1 MGIARSTNAVCVL
14 VITSVTFAS
23 GDIDARETEFNQAI
37 GPILSAHCFACHGPH
52 AQARKAGL
60 RLDLA
65 EGIFGQSRNGEAI
78 VAPGNAAASVLVQ
91 RINAADRDDRMPPVD
106 ALHQLTNDERE
117 LLTAWVEAGAP
128 WSAHWAFVPPTR
140 QQSPVPSDVWLASD
154 DIDLFIQSRLPAV
167 GLSPS
172 PRANRSTLL
181 RRVSLDLT
189 GLPPSVEELDAF
201 LADKHSDAYEHAV
214 DALLA
219 SPRFGEHMATQWL
232 DLARYADS
240 YGYQNDVGRSVWQWR
255 DWVIESFN
263 DNLPYDDFITWQL
276 ACDLLPDPT
285 REQHLATTFNR
296 LHRQTNEGGSVNEEF
311 RVAYVSDRVD
321 TFGSAM
327 LGLTT
332 QCARC
337 HDHKFDPISQ
347 REYYELSAFFDN
359 IDESGLYSHFT
370 SAVPTPTL
378 TLPTAAQQAQLQS
391 LAQAVEHAEASLART
406 YQSRAG
412 AFGVWQGT
420 PGAELTIPG
429 LVAHYPLDVTSDG
442 TLQNT
447 VDATKPAKTS
457 LSPVVSPGAK
467 GEGLLLSGD
476 NNVHF
481 PEVAEFNRSTPF
493 TLSLYV
499 KVPDVKERAVVIHR
513 SRSWTDAGSQG
524 YQLLLKKG
532 KLSWSLVHFWPGDA
546 ISILALEPMDLGRF
560 NHIVVTSDGSSSA
573 AGLAIYIDGSPVHT
587 TVMKDNLHKG
597 ITGGGPGALTIG
609 ERFRD
614 NGLAGGTVDEVKVF
628 DRCLT
633 PLEVAHLHDG
643 VSLDRAHANAAQS
656 LWAFY
661 FATQD
666 EPASAAHAHLVAA
679 RGALANVQNG
689 VSEIMAMSE
698 MDSPRQTFVLERGA
712 YDSRGEHVS
721 PGTPAAVLP
730 FDPALPKNRL
740 GLAQW
745 VTGQAN
751 PLTARVV
758 VNRLWMQIFGNG
770 LVGTPGDF
778 GNQGLVPTHPSL
790 LDALAIDFID
800 SGWDTKAML
809 RRMVLSATYQQD
821 SGSSEDAWTVDPEN
835 RWLARGPSHRLTA
848 EMIRDQ
854 ALAAS
859 GLLVERIG
867 GEGVFP
873 YQPAGLWKE
882 KSGSTYPQGKGES
895 LYRRSLYTWWK
906 RTSPPPS
913 MMIFD
918 ASKRDICVAQRG
930 STSTPLQALVLLNDV
945 QFVEAARV
953 LAERAWSAGG
963 GDAEASVRFAFR
975 ALAGRQPDDAE
986 VLVLVALFQ
995 SQQQAMAA
1003 DFAAAEAFAATGEK
1017 PRDESM
1023 NAVDIAALTATCS
1036 TIMSADAATMQR

>member
-1 MGIARSTNAVCVL
+1 MNPIRVEVL
-14 VITSVTFAS
+14 ALAILAAGNVAAAPA
-23 GDIDARETEFNQAI
+23 DFNQTI

-52 AQARKAGL
+52 ADARKAGL
-60 RLDLA
+60 RLDLHA
-65 EGIFGQSRNGEAI
+65 GLFGQSRNGEPI
-78 VAPGNAAASVLVQ
+78 VAPGNAAASVLVR
-91 RINAADRDDRMPPVD
+91 RINAADVDDRMPPAN
-106 ALHQLTNDERE
+106 ALHQLTDDERA

-128 WSAHWAFVPPTR
+128 WSKHWAFIPPTR
-140 QQSPVPSDVWLASD
+140 QPIPGTPDAWAASD
-154 DIDLFIQSRLPAV
+154 DIDRFIQNRLPAA

-172 PRANRSTLL
+172 LRADPETLL

-189 GLPPSVEELDAF
+189 GLPPSVAELDAF
-201 LADKHSDAYEHAV
+201 LADERPDAYECAV

-219 SPRFGEHMATQWL
+219 SPRFGEHMATPWL

-240 YGYQNDVGRSVWQWR
+240 YGYQNDVGRSVWRWR
-255 DWVIESFN
+255 DWVINSFN
-263 DNLPYDDFITWQL
+263 GNLPYDDFITWQL
-276 ACDLLPDPT
+276 AGDLLPEPT
-285 REQHLATTFNR
+285 QEQQLATTFNR

-321 TFGSAM
+321 TFGGAM

-332 QCARC
+332 RCARC

-347 REYYELSAFFDN
+347 REYYKLSAFFDN

-378 TLPTAAQQAQLQS
+378 TLPSAAQQVQLQS
-391 LAQAVEHAEASLART
+391 LKEAVRSAEASLAHTRQSQADAFAAWQRT
-406 YQSRAG
+406 AATG
-412 AFGVWQGT
+412 
-420 PGAELTIPG
+420 LIIPG
-429 LVAHYPLDVTSDG
+429 LVAHYPLDVTPDG
-442 TLQNT
+442 TLSNG
-447 VDATKPAKTS
+447 VDATNPAKTK
-457 LSPVVSPGAK
+457 LSPVASPGAK

-481 PEVAEFNRSTPF
+481 PGVAAFNRSTPF

-546 ISILALEPMDLGRF
+546 ISILAIEPMDIGRF
-560 NHIVVTSDGSSSA
+560 NHIVVTSDGSSDA
-573 AGLAIYIDGSPVHT
+573 AGLSLYIDGRPVPT
-587 TVMKDNLHKG
+587 EVIKDNLYKG

-614 NGLAGGTVDEVKVF
+614 NGLAGGTVDEVNVF
-628 DRCLT
+628 NRCLT

-643 VSLDRAHANAAQS
+643 VSLDRARADAPQS
-656 LWAFY
+656 LSAFY

-666 EPASAAHAHLVAA
+666 EPVAAAHADLVAA
-679 RGALANVQNG
+679 RAALAKVENG
-689 VSEIMAMSE
+689 VGEIMAMRE
-698 MDSPRQTFVLERGA
+698 MESPRQTFILERGA
-712 YDSRGEHVS
+712 YDRRGEQVS

-730 FDPALPKNRL
+730 FDPALPNNRL

-745 VTGQAN
+745 VTDEAN
-751 PLTARVV
+751 PLAARVA
-758 VNRLWMQIFGNG
+758 VNRLWMQVFGKG

-778 GNQGLVPTHPSL
+778 GNQGLAPTHPGL
-790 LDALAIDFID
+790 LDALALDFID
-800 SGWDTKAML
+800 SGWNTKAML
-809 RRMVLSATYQQD
+809 RRMVLSATYQQQ
-821 SGSSEDAWTVDPEN
+821 SGVSEDMWSVDPDN
-835 RWLARGPSHRLTA
+835 RWLARGPSRRLTA
-848 EMIRDQ
+848 EMMRDQ

-859 GLLVERIG
+859 GLLIEHVG
-867 GEGVFP
+867 GAGVFP

-882 KSGSTYPQGKGES
+882 KSGSTYPQGKGDA

-918 ASKRDICVAQRG
+918 AAKRDICIAQRG

-953 LAERAWSAGG
+953 LAERAWRAGG
-963 GDAEASVRFAFR
+963 GDAEASVAFAFR
-975 ALAGRQPDDAE
+975 ALTGRQPNDTE
-986 VLVLVALFQ
+986 VSVLVALFQ
-995 SQQQAMAA
+995 SQRQAMAA
-1003 DFAAAEAFAATGEK
+1003 NPASAAALAATGEQ
-1017 PRDESM
+1017 PRDESLD
-1023 NAVDIAALTATCS
+1023 AVDIAALTATCS